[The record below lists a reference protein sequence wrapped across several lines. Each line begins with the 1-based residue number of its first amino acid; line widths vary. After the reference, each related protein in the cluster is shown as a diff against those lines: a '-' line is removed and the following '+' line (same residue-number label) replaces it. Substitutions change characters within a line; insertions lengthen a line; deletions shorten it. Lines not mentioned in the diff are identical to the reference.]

1 MNHKCIAVA
10 SMDRDYADPAKV
22 FIYSFK
28 QHHPDI
34 PINIYVLD
42 DYTPD
47 QDILDRYPDV
57 KFIPFKAEKC
67 RKFINDNING
77 INNISF
83 ANNVYDSS
91 KIIDMLAY
99 IEAIDEL
106 IVTKQYDVI
115 IKSDL
120 DTLWCGNIE
129 NDLNA
134 FVESKLPIAMS
145 RERVNIKHFMLSEE
159 GLHYQYLNTGG
170 YFCAGITLYNA
181 RVLSAYV
188 FRTIIKTIMHYGINR
203 FHYLDQDGLS
213 ISYSNKFVLNGVYN
227 ITSLPIPDAK
237 NVYVLHYNA
246 DIKPF
251 AIVTK
256 DVFDYVPLFRTYEL
270 YREIAKTIECDST
283 FITKINNSIA
293 EIKKRLVHVK
303 EIDSGIQ
310 LIQIKCAEMLRKF
323 KELV

>member
-1 MNHKCIAVA
+1 MNPNCIAVA
-10 SMDRDYADPAKV
+10 SMDRDYAGPMRI

-28 QHHPDI
+28 YYHPDI
-34 PINIYVLD
+34 PINIYILD

-106 IVTKQYDVI
+106 IATKQYDVI

-203 FHYLDQDGLS
+203 FHRLDQDGLS
-213 ISYSNKFVLNGVYN
+213 ISCSNKFVLNGVYN

-293 EIKKRLVHVK
+293 EIEKRLVHVK